1 MEANTP
7 KSPVD
12 VANEVQQDLT
22 KRMGMTLADAAR
34 KIGKT
39 PQNFYN
45 MLTGRSRFSRKT
57 AQLMYEQFG
66 YSVLFLTKGLGA
78 LYETEEKHGS
88 GFIVKPNSA
97 YPILVNKTFSVEEM
111 TSRERRMNAIKNF
124 LSQEYQRFVY
134 AFEDDE
140 GISSELFSQ
149 VLKDLRFSPEDF
161 GFKCETQTEKEL
173 FPIIAFW
180 YGLIMKLAD
189 PSRLSEV
196 LGEKKVDTVSLIL

>member
-1 MEANTP
+1 METNTP

-22 KRMGMTLADAAR
+22 RRLGITLADAAR

-45 MLTGRSRFSRKT
+45 MLTGRSRFSLKT
-57 AQLMYEQFG
+57 AQLMHEQFG

-78 LYETEEKHGS
+78 LSEPEEKQGS

-97 YPILVNKTFSVEEM
+97 YPIMVNKTFSVEEM
-111 TSRERRMNAIKNF
+111 TSRERRMNAIKSF

-134 AFEDDE
+134 AFEDE
-140 GISSELFSQ
+140 KGIPSEFFSL
-149 VLKDLRFSPEDF
+149 VLKDLKFSPEDF

-196 LGEKKVDTVSLIL
+196 LSGEKNDSVYLIL